1 MKEGGIVPVTL
12 RNVEAGLPVA
22 NLKMPSEKAHRFST
36 ERLTDDA
43 EVIAAI
49 RALARFEEQSR
60 LVKIGEG
67 KEQRDYEDPY
77 YARELSF
84 LKGKAGVVS
93 GELPS
98 PGGSAELEVIGIPL
112 QKPGYHIVE
121 IESRLL
127 GAALLASPAPM
138 YVRTS
143 VLVTNL
149 AVHLKRGK
157 DNALV
162 WVTSLDQGKP
172 VGGAE
177 VRVSNCDGKPLWQG
191 RTDNEGRAL
200 VDVAL
205 PENGCEDDG
214 FIFASA
220 RLGAD
225 YSFVRSDW
233 NEGIEPWRFGVET
246 WGEFETRK
254 IHTILDRSLLRAGQT
269 VSMKH
274 IARARTSRSF
284 AYPDTQSLPTE
295 LVIRHEGSGDEF
307 RQPLSWDSR
316 GVATSQWKIPPSVKR
331 GNYQI
336 EPVSYT
342 HLTLPTS
349 DLV

>member
-1 MKEGGIVPVTL
+1 MPADIRDEAGRSLSNAASFPLKLRTGSLPPLAKFPGAFGIVELKEGGIVPVTL
-12 RNVEAGLPVA
+12 RNVEAGLPMA
-22 NLKMPSEKAHRFST
+22 NLQIPSESAHRFST

-49 RALARFEEQSR
+49 KALALFEQQTR
-60 LVKIGEG
+60 QVKIGEG

-162 WVTSLDQGKP
+162 
-172 VGGAE
+172 
-177 VRVSNCDGKPLWQG
+177 
-191 RTDNEGRAL
+191 
-200 VDVAL
+200 
-205 PENGCEDDG
+205 
-214 FIFASA
+214 
-220 RLGAD
+220 
-225 YSFVRSDW
+225 
-233 NEGIEPWRFGVET
+233 
-246 WGEFETRK
+246 
-254 IHTILDRSLLRAGQT
+254 
-269 VSMKH
+269 
-274 IARARTSRSF
+274 
-284 AYPDTQSLPTE
+284 
-295 LVIRHEGSGDEF
+295 
-307 RQPLSWDSR
+307 
-316 GVATSQWKIPPSVKR
+316 
-331 GNYQI
+331 
-336 EPVSYT
+336 
-342 HLTLPTS
+342 
-349 DLV
+349 